1 MITNKGLL
9 IKINRDNN
17 RFFVTRQS
25 IGRGVGEAI
34 EGKRSFFINS
44 VRVLEFSHA
53 SNNCCYLDGE
63 ANVRGNE
70 SFDKAIKNGM
80 MHKFFTTIIFPK
92 AIMANSGFNYQ
103 RDVTL

>member
-1 MITNKGLL
+1 MIINKGLL

-25 IGRGVGEAI
+25 ILRGAGEAI
-34 EGKRSFFINS
+34 EGKRSFSIDS
-44 VRVLEFSHA
+44 VSVLEFSQA
-53 SNNCCYLDGE
+53 SGRCYLDGE

-70 SFDKAIKNGM
+70 NFDKAIKNGM
-80 MHKFFTTIIFPK
+80 MRKFFTTIIFPE